1 LGCIIIGVADP
12 FGPKRVELR
21 CACKVSL
28 LPHGDSLRDR
38 RERLARQGFA
48 AHDLHAEE
56 RHVVLDHPV
65 AFHHGVERAVQLV
78 QLVQQVLVLALE
90 LVNLELQVPEVRL
103 LATPGAT
110 RGLAV
115 GQHAPD
121 AAERGGGR
129 CGGWV

>member
-1 LGCIIIGVADP
+1 MRLQ
-12 FGPKRVELR
+12 
-21 CACKVSL
+21 VSL

-38 RERLARQGFA
+38 RERLPRQGLA

-115 GQHAPD
+115 GKHAPD
-121 AAERGGGR
+121 AADEAGEDEVGGCERSVSGIENFGGGMENFLEK
-129 CGGWV
+129 